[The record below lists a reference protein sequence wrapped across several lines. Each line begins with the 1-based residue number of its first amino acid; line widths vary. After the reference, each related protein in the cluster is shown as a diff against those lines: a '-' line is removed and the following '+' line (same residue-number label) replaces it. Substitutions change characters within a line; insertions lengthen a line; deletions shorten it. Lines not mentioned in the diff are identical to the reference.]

1 MSKAVIQLGYSSYVM
16 DLEDAIK
23 VINALMN
30 SERYEAKYIG
40 GEHRYTYHVWTV
52 DEDAKDPT
60 THMVTMIPDALYR
73 IAKLAGKPDKE

>member
-1 MSKAVIQLGYSSYVM
+1 MNKAVIQLGYSSYVM